1 MFDQIVN
8 TIVSWLWSPVLIGF
22 IVFCGIYFSV
32 RTRFLQ
38 IRLIKEMIKLV
49 SSGKGSSA
57 GVSSF
62 QALVMSLSGRIG
74 VGNIAGTAT
83 GIAFGGP
90 GAILWMWV
98 ITFIGATSAY
108 VESTLAQIYK
118 EKQDGEYRGGPA
130 FYIEKGLGWKWFAV
144 VFAVATLVAMA
155 FLMPSIQSNAIADS
169 IHNAFGLDKTVTGLI
184 VVGLVGFTIF
194 GGVKRIAKVAEWVV
208 PFMATAYV
216 IVALIVIGA
225 NIGDVPAVF
234 ALIFKSAFGAEQ
246 MFGGIIGSAVMWGV
260 KRGLYA
266 NEAGQGTG
274 AHPAAAAEVSHP
286 AKQGLVQ
293 AFSIYLDV
301 FLIVTATAMMIL
313 FTGQYN
319 VIDEKTGQPIVE
331 NIPGVEPGAG
341 YTQAAVD
348 TIFPGFGAGF
358 VAIALF
364 FFAFTTI
371 YAYYYI
377 AETNLAYLVRGKYRG
392 ICFIILKFV
401 LLGSIF
407 LGSIKTASTAWAM
420 GDIGLGI
427 MVWLNLIAIL
437 LLFKPA
443 NIALKDYEE
452 QLKQG
457 KDPVFNST
465 KHGIKNADF
474 WKDGYKRP
482 DDVKDKEK
490 LKQGKDPEFNS
501 TKYGIKNTDSWK
513 DGDKRPDDVKVK
525 EKEKSSR

>member
-1 MFDQIVN
+1 MIDNIVN
-8 TIVSWLWSPVLIGF
+8 TVNDWLWSPVLVAF
-22 IVFCGIYFSV
+22 IVFCGLYFSI

-38 IRLIKEMIKLV
+38 IRHIKEMVKLV
-49 SSGKGSSA
+49 ASGKGSDA

-62 QALVMSLSGRIG
+62 QALAMSLSGRIG

-83 GIAFGGP
+83 GIAYGGP
-90 GAILWMWV
+90 GAVFWMWV
-98 ITFIGATSAY
+98 ITFIGAASAY

-118 EKQDGEYRGGPA
+118 EKQDGQYRGGPA

-144 VFAVATLVAMA
+144 IFAVATLLAMA
-155 FLMPSIQSNAIADS
+155 VLMPGIQANSIADS
-169 IHNAFGLDKTVTGLI
+169 VYNAFGLNKTLTGLI
-184 VVGLVGFTIF
+184 IVALVGFTIF
-194 GGVKRIAKVAEWVV
+194 GGVKRIAKTAEIIV
-208 PFMATAYV
+208 PFMAAGYV
-216 IVALIVIGA
+216 LIALTIIVVNFE
-225 NIGDVPAVF
+225 NIPTVF
-234 ALIFKSAFGAEQ
+234 GLIFKSAFGTEE

-274 AHPAAAAEVSHP
+274 AHHAGAAEVSHP

-301 FLIVTATAMMIL
+301 FLVVTATAFMIL
-313 FTGQYN
+313 FTNQYN
-319 VIDEKTGQPIVE
+319 VINEKTGELITE
-331 NIPGVEPGAG
+331 NVAGVEPGAG

-348 TIFPGFGAGF
+348 TLLPGFGSAF
-358 VAIALF
+358 VAIAIFL
-364 FFAFTTI
+364 FAFTTI

-377 AETNLAYLVRGKYRG
+377 AETNLAYLVHGKIRGAAFTA
-392 ICFIILKFV
+392 IKF
-401 LLGSIF
+401 IF
-407 LGSIKTASTAWAM
+407 LAALFYGSVKTATTAWAM

-457 KDPVFNST
+457 KDP
-465 KHGIKNADF
+465 
-474 WKDGYKRP
+474 
-482 DDVKDKEK
+482 
-490 LKQGKDPEFNS
+490 EFNS
-501 TKYGIKNTDSWK
+501 SKYGIKNAEFWENGYRGAKETDKKGVS
-513 DGDKRPDDVKVK
+513 
-525 EKEKSSR
+525 

>member
-1 MFDQIVN
+1 MLDQIVN
-8 TIVSWLWSPVLIGF
+8 TIVNWLWSPVLVAF
-22 IVFCGIYFSV
+22 IVFCGIYFSI

-38 IRLIKEMIKLV
+38 IRHIKEMARLII
-49 SSGKGSSA
+49 SGKGSDA

-90 GAILWMWV
+90 GAVFWMWV
-98 ITFIGATSAY
+98 ITFIGATSAF

-144 VFAVATLVAMA
+144 IFAVATLLAMS
-155 FLMPSIQSNAIADS
+155 FLMPGIQANAIADGM
-169 IHNAFGLDKTVTGLI
+169 HNAFGIDKSITGLI
-184 VVGLVGFTIF
+184 VVALVGFTIF
-194 GGVKRIAKVAEWVV
+194 GGVKRIARVAELVV
-208 PFMATAYV
+208 PFMAAGYLLIAIAI
-216 IVALIVIGA
+216 IVVNFGKI
-225 NIGDVPAVF
+225 PEVF
-234 ALIFKSAFGAEQ
+234 GLIFRSAFGAEEL
-246 MFGGIIGSAVMWGV
+246 FGGILGSAVMWGV

-301 FLIVTATAMMIL
+301 FLVVTSTAMMIL
-313 FTGQYN
+313 FTNQYN
-319 VIDEKTGQPIVE
+319 VINEKTGKFITE
-331 NIPGVEPGAG
+331 NLPGLETGAG

-348 TIFPGFGAGF
+348 TILPGFGPGF

-377 AETNLAYLVRGKYRG
+377 AETNLAYLVRGRFKG
-392 ICFIILKFV
+392 LAFLALKLV
-401 LLGSIF
+401 LIGSIF
-407 LGSIKTASTAWAM
+407 YGSIRTATTAWAM

-443 NIALKDYEE
+443 SIALKDYEQ

-457 KDPVFNST
+457 IDPVFNSS
-465 KHGIKNADF
+465 KYGIKNADF
-474 WKDGYKRP
+474 WKDGYHKSQ
-482 DDVKDKEK
+482 KDKEK
-490 LKQGKDPEFNS
+490 EIS
-501 TKYGIKNTDSWK
+501 
-513 DGDKRPDDVKVK
+513 
-525 EKEKSSR
+525 

>member
-8 TIVSWLWSPVLIGF
+8 TINGWLWSPVLIGF
-22 IVFCGIYFSV
+22 IVLCGLYFSF

-38 IRLIKEMIKLV
+38 IRHFKEMVKLV
-49 SSGKGSSA
+49 TSGKGSDA
-57 GVSSF
+57 GVSPF
-62 QALVMSLSGRIG
+62 QALAMSLSGRIG
-74 VGNIAGTAT
+74 VGNVAGTAT

-90 GAILWMWV
+90 GAVFWMWV
-98 ITFIGATSAY
+98 ITFIGASSAY

-130 FYIEKGLGWKWFAV
+130 FYIEKGLGWKWFAI
-144 VFAVATLVAMA
+144 VFAVATLLAMA
-155 FLMPSIQSNAIADS
+155 FLMPGIQANAIADS
-169 IHNAFGLDKTVTGLI
+169 VHNAFGLSKTVTGLI
-184 VVGLVGFTIF
+184 VAALIAATIF

-208 PFMATAYV
+208 PFMAAAYV
-216 IVALIVIGA
+216 ILAIVI
-225 NIGDVPAVF
+225 IGVNFGEIGAVF
-234 ALIFKSAFGAEQ
+234 GLIFKSAFGAEQ
-246 MFGGIIGSAVMWGV
+246 MFGGIIGSAIMWGV

-301 FLIVTATAMMIL
+301 FLVVTATAMMIL
-313 FTGQYN
+313 FTSQYN
-319 VIDEKTGQPIVE
+319 VIDEKTGAPITE
-331 NIPGVEPGAG
+331 NVPGVEPGAG

-348 TIFPGFGAGF
+348 TLIPGFGAGF
-358 VAIALF
+358 IAIALF

-377 AETNLAYLVRGKYRG
+377 AETNLAYLVRGKSKG
-392 ICFIILKFV
+392 FAFTALKVV
-401 LLGSIF
+401 LIGAVFYGSIR
-407 LGSIKTASTAWAM
+407 TATTAWAM
-420 GDIGLGI
+420 ADIGLGI

-443 NIALKDYEE
+443 LIALQDYEE

-457 KDPVFNST
+457 KDPEFNSS
-465 KHGIKNADF
+465 KYGIKNADF
-474 WKDGYKRP
+474 WANGY
-482 DDVKDKEK
+482 
-490 LKQGKDPEFNS
+490 QSPEQR
-501 TKYGIKNTDSWK
+501 KKKNVS
-513 DGDKRPDDVKVK
+513 
-525 EKEKSSR
+525 

>member
-1 MFDQIVN
+1 MFEQLVASIN
-8 TIVSWLWSPVLIGF
+8 GYLWSPPLIIF
-22 IVFCGIYFSV
+22 ICAVGLYFSV

-38 IRLIKEMIKLV
+38 IRHVKEMVRLLFNGK
-49 SSGKGSSA
+49 SSNE

-62 QALVMSLSGRIG
+62 QALAMSLSGRIG

-90 GAILWMWV
+90 GAVFWMWV
-98 ITFIGATSAY
+98 ITFIGAASAF

-144 VFAVATLVAMA
+144 IFAVATLLAMA
-155 FLMPSIQSNAIADS
+155 ILMPGIQANSITEGVS
-169 IHNAFGLDKTVTGLI
+169 NAFGIDNTITGLVLI
-184 VVGLVGFTIF
+184 LLMGLIIF
-194 GGVKRIAKVAEWVV
+194 GGVKRIARVAEFLV
-208 PFMATAYV
+208 PFMAAGYL
-216 IVALIVIGA
+216 LIAIA
-225 NIGDVPAVF
+225 IIAVNF
-234 ALIFKSAFGAEQ
+234 DRIPEVFTLIFKSAFGAEE
-246 MFGGIIGSAVMWGV
+246 MFGGILGSTIMWGV

-301 FLIVTATAMMIL
+301 FLIVTATAFMIL
-313 FTGQYN
+313 FTNSYN
-319 VIDEKTGQPIVE
+319 TINEKTGEVLVE
-331 NIPGVEPGAG
+331 NLKGVETGPA

-348 TIFPGFGAGF
+348 TILPGFGSGF
-358 VAIALF
+358 IAIALF

-371 YAYYYI
+371 FAYYYI
-377 AETNLAYLVRGKYRG
+377 AETNLAYLIKGKQTKLAMT
-392 ICFIILKFV
+392 ILKLV
-401 LLGSIF
+401 LLGSTF
-407 LGSIKTASTAWAM
+407 YGSVKTAETAWAM

-427 MVWLNLIAIL
+427 MVWLNLLAIL

-443 NIALKDYEE
+443 NIALKDYEA

-457 KDPVFNST
+457 LDPKFNST
-465 KHGIKNADF
+465 KLGIKNAEF
-474 WKDGYKRP
+474 WADGYQTDKKDERKRAA
-482 DDVKDKEK
+482 
-490 LKQGKDPEFNS
+490 N
-501 TKYGIKNTDSWK
+501 
-513 DGDKRPDDVKVK
+513 
-525 EKEKSSR
+525 

>member
-1 MFDQIVN
+1 MFEQLVT
-8 TIVSWLWSPVLIGF
+8 TINGYLWSAPLIIF
-22 IVFCGIYFSV
+22 ICAVGLYFSV

-38 IRLIKEMIKLV
+38 IRHVKEMVRLLF
-49 SSGKGSSA
+49 SGKSSNE

-62 QALVMSLSGRIG
+62 QALAMSLSGRIG

-90 GAILWMWV
+90 GAVFWMWV
-98 ITFIGATSAY
+98 ITFIGAASAF

-144 VFAVATLVAMA
+144 IFAVATLLAMA
-155 FLMPSIQSNAIADS
+155 VLMPGIQANSIAEGVN
-169 IHNAFGLDKTVTGLI
+169 NAFGINSTITGLI
-184 VVGLVGFTIF
+184 LIVLMGLIIF
-194 GGVKRIAKVAEWVV
+194 GGVKRIARVAEFLV
-208 PFMATAYV
+208 PFMAAGYL
-216 IVALIVIGA
+216 LIAIA
-225 NIGDVPAVF
+225 IIAVNF
-234 ALIFKSAFGAEQ
+234 ERIPEVFTLIFKSAFGAEE
-246 MFGGIIGSAVMWGV
+246 MFGGILGSTIMWGV

-301 FLIVTATAMMIL
+301 FLIVTATAFMIL
-313 FTGQYN
+313 FTNSYN
-319 VIDEKTGQPIVE
+319 TVNEKTGEVLVE
-331 NIPGVEPGAG
+331 NLKGVETGPA

-348 TIFPGFGAGF
+348 TILPGFGSGF
-358 VAIALF
+358 IALALF

-371 YAYYYI
+371 FAYYYI
-377 AETNLAYLVRGKYRG
+377 AETNLAYLVKGKQRKLAMT
-392 ICFIILKFV
+392 ILKFV
-401 LLGSIF
+401 LLGATF
-407 LGSIKTASTAWAM
+407 YGSVKTAETAWAM

-443 NIALKDYEE
+443 NIALKDYEA

-457 KDPVFNST
+457 
-465 KHGIKNADF
+465 
-474 WKDGYKRP
+474 
-482 DDVKDKEK
+482 
-490 LKQGKDPEFNS
+490 LDPEFNS
-501 TKYGIKNTDSWK
+501 TKLGIKNAEFWANGYQTDKK
-513 DGDKRPDDVKVK
+513 DEKKRAAN
-525 EKEKSSR
+525 

>member
-1 MFDQIVN
+1 MFEQLVTNIN
-8 TIVSWLWSPVLIGF
+8 GYLWSAPLIIF
-22 IVFCGIYFSV
+22 ICAVGLYFSV

-38 IRLIKEMIKLV
+38 IRHVKEMVRLLF
-49 SSGKGSSA
+49 SGKSSNE

-62 QALVMSLSGRIG
+62 QALAMSLSGRIG

-90 GAILWMWV
+90 GSVFWMWV
-98 ITFIGATSAY
+98 ITFIGAASAF

-144 VFAVATLVAMA
+144 IFAVATLLAMA
-155 FLMPSIQSNAIADS
+155 VLMPGIQANSIAEGVS
-169 IHNAFGLDKTVTGLI
+169 NAFGIESSITGL
-184 VVGLVGFTIF
+184 VVVLLMGLIIF
-194 GGVKRIAKVAEWVV
+194 GGVKRIARVAEFLV
-208 PFMATAYV
+208 PFMAAGYL
-216 IVALIVIGA
+216 LIAIA
-225 NIGDVPAVF
+225 IIAVNF
-234 ALIFKSAFGAEQ
+234 ERIPEVFTLIFKSAFGAEE
-246 MFGGIIGSAVMWGV
+246 MFGGILGSTIMWGV

-301 FLIVTATAMMIL
+301 FLIVTATAFMIL
-313 FTGQYN
+313 FTNSYN
-319 VIDEKTGQPIVE
+319 SVNEKTGAVLVE
-331 NIPGVEPGAG
+331 NLKGVDSGPAF
-341 YTQAAVD
+341 TQAAVD
-348 TIFPGFGAGF
+348 TILPGFGSGF
-358 VAIALF
+358 IAIALF

-371 YAYYYI
+371 FAYYYI
-377 AETNLAYLVRGKYRG
+377 AETNLAYLVKGKQRKLAM
-392 ICFIILKFV
+392 IILKLI
-401 LLGSIF
+401 LLGSVF
-407 LGSIKTASTAWAM
+407 YGSVKTAETAWAM

-443 NIALKDYEE
+443 NIALKDYEA

-457 KDPVFNST
+457 
-465 KHGIKNADF
+465 
-474 WKDGYKRP
+474 
-482 DDVKDKEK
+482 
-490 LKQGKDPEFNS
+490 LDPEFNS
-501 TKYGIKNTDSWK
+501 TKLGIKNAEFWANGYQTDKK
-513 DGDKRPDDVKVK
+513 DER
-525 EKEKSSR
+525 KSAAN

>member
-1 MFDQIVN
+1 MFEQLVASIN
-8 TIVSWLWSPVLIGF
+8 GYLWSAPLIIF
-22 IVFCGIYFSV
+22 ICAVGLYFSV

-38 IRLIKEMIKLV
+38 IRHVKEMVRLLFNGK
-49 SSGKGSSA
+49 SSNE

-62 QALVMSLSGRIG
+62 QALAMSLSGRIG

-90 GAILWMWV
+90 GAVFWMWV
-98 ITFIGATSAY
+98 ITFIGAASAF

-144 VFAVATLVAMA
+144 IFAVATLLAMA
-155 FLMPSIQSNAIADS
+155 VLMPGIQANSIAEGVS
-169 IHNAFGLDKTVTGLI
+169 NAFGINSTITGLVLI
-184 VVGLVGFTIF
+184 LLMGLIIF
-194 GGVKRIAKVAEWVV
+194 GGVKRIARVAEFLV
-208 PFMATAYV
+208 PFMAAGYL
-216 IVALIVIGA
+216 LIAIA
-225 NIGDVPAVF
+225 IIAVNF
-234 ALIFKSAFGAEQ
+234 ERIPEVFTLIFKSAFGAEE
-246 MFGGIIGSAVMWGV
+246 MFGGILGSTIMWGV

-301 FLIVTATAMMIL
+301 FLIVTATAFMIL
-313 FTGQYN
+313 FTNSYN
-319 VIDEKTGQPIVE
+319 TVNEKTGEVLVE
-331 NIPGVEPGAG
+331 NLKGVETGPA

-348 TIFPGFGAGF
+348 TILPGFGSGF
-358 VAIALF
+358 IAIALF

-371 YAYYYI
+371 FAYYYI
-377 AETNLAYLVRGKYRG
+377 AETNLAYLIKGKQRKLAMT
-392 ICFIILKFV
+392 ILKFI
-401 LLGSIF
+401 LLGSTF
-407 LGSIKTASTAWAM
+407 YGSVKTAETAWAM

-443 NIALKDYEE
+443 NIALKDYEA

-457 KDPVFNST
+457 L
-465 KHGIKNADF
+465 
-474 WKDGYKRP
+474 
-482 DDVKDKEK
+482 E
-490 LKQGKDPEFNS
+490 PEFNS
-501 TKYGIKNTDSWK
+501 TKLGIKNAEFWANGYQTDKK
-513 DGDKRPDDVKVK
+513 DERKRAAN
-525 EKEKSSR
+525 

>member
-1 MFDQIVN
+1 MFEQLVASIN
-8 TIVSWLWSPVLIGF
+8 GYLWSPPLIIF
-22 IVFCGIYFSV
+22 ICAVGLYFSV

-38 IRLIKEMIKLV
+38 IRHVKEMVRLLF
-49 SSGKGSSA
+49 SGKSSKE

-62 QALVMSLSGRIG
+62 QALAMSLSGRIG

-90 GAILWMWV
+90 GAVFWMWV
-98 ITFIGATSAY
+98 ITFIGAASAF

-144 VFAVATLVAMA
+144 IFAVATLLAMA
-155 FLMPSIQSNAIADS
+155 ILMPGIQANSITEGVS
-169 IHNAFGLDKTVTGLI
+169 NAFGIDNSITGLVLI
-184 VVGLVGFTIF
+184 LLMGLIIF
-194 GGVKRIAKVAEWVV
+194 GGVKRIARVAEFLV
-208 PFMATAYV
+208 PFMAAGYL
-216 IVALIVIGA
+216 LIAIA
-225 NIGDVPAVF
+225 IIAVNF
-234 ALIFKSAFGAEQ
+234 NRIPEVFTLIFKSAFGAEE
-246 MFGGIIGSAVMWGV
+246 MFGGILGSTIMWGV

-301 FLIVTATAMMIL
+301 FLIVTATAFMIL
-313 FTGQYN
+313 FTNSYN
-319 VIDEKTGQPIVE
+319 TINEKTGEVLVE
-331 NIPGVEPGAG
+331 NLKGVETGPA

-348 TIFPGFGAGF
+348 TILPGFGSGF
-358 VAIALF
+358 IAIALF

-371 YAYYYI
+371 FAYYYI
-377 AETNLAYLVRGKYRG
+377 AETNLAYLIKGKQRKLAMT
-392 ICFIILKFV
+392 ILKLV
-401 LLGSIF
+401 LLGSTF
-407 LGSIKTASTAWAM
+407 YGSIKTAETAWAM

-427 MVWLNLIAIL
+427 MVWLNLLAIL

-443 NIALKDYEE
+443 NIALKDYEA

-457 KDPVFNST
+457 LDPKFNST
-465 KHGIKNADF
+465 KLGIKNAEF
-474 WKDGYKRP
+474 WADGYQTDKKDERKRAA
-482 DDVKDKEK
+482 
-490 LKQGKDPEFNS
+490 N
-501 TKYGIKNTDSWK
+501 
-513 DGDKRPDDVKVK
+513 
-525 EKEKSSR
+525 

>member
-1 MFDQIVN
+1 MFEQLVASIN
-8 TIVSWLWSPVLIGF
+8 GYLWSPPLIIF
-22 IVFCGIYFSV
+22 ICAVGLYFSV

-38 IRLIKEMIKLV
+38 IRHVKEMVRLLF
-49 SSGKGSSA
+49 SGKSSNE

-62 QALVMSLSGRIG
+62 QALAMSLSGRIG

-90 GAILWMWV
+90 GAVFWMWV
-98 ITFIGATSAY
+98 ITFIGAASAF

-144 VFAVATLVAMA
+144 IFAVATLFAMA
-155 FLMPSIQSNAIADS
+155 ILMPGIQANSITEGVS
-169 IHNAFGLDKTVTGLI
+169 NAFGIDNTITGLVLI
-184 VVGLVGFTIF
+184 LLMGLIIF
-194 GGVKRIAKVAEWVV
+194 GGVKRIARVAEFLV
-208 PFMATAYV
+208 PFMAAGYL
-216 IVALIVIGA
+216 LIAIA
-225 NIGDVPAVF
+225 IIAVNF
-234 ALIFKSAFGAEQ
+234 ERIPEVFTLIFKSAFGAEE
-246 MFGGIIGSAVMWGV
+246 MFGGILGSTIMWGV

-301 FLIVTATAMMIL
+301 FLIVTATAFMIL
-313 FTGQYN
+313 FTNSYN
-319 VIDEKTGQPIVE
+319 TINEKTGEVFVE
-331 NIPGVEPGAG
+331 NLKGVETGPA

-348 TIFPGFGAGF
+348 TILPGFGSGF
-358 VAIALF
+358 IAIALF

-371 YAYYYI
+371 FAYYYI
-377 AETNLAYLVRGKYRG
+377 AETNLAYLIKGKQRKLAMT
-392 ICFIILKFV
+392 ILKLV
-401 LLGSIF
+401 LLGSTF
-407 LGSIKTASTAWAM
+407 YGSVKTAETAWAM

-427 MVWLNLIAIL
+427 MVWLNLLAIL

-443 NIALKDYEE
+443 NIALKDYEA

-457 KDPVFNST
+457 LDPKFNST
-465 KHGIKNADF
+465 KLGIKNAEF
-474 WKDGYKRP
+474 WADGYQTDKKDERKRAA
-482 DDVKDKEK
+482 
-490 LKQGKDPEFNS
+490 N
-501 TKYGIKNTDSWK
+501 
-513 DGDKRPDDVKVK
+513 
-525 EKEKSSR
+525 

>member
-1 MFDQIVN
+1 MFEQL
-8 TIVSWLWSPVLIGF
+8 VSSINGYLWSAPLIIF
-22 IVFCGIYFSV
+22 ICAVGLYFSV

-38 IRLIKEMIKLV
+38 IRHVKEMVRLLFNGK
-49 SSGKGSSA
+49 SSNE

-62 QALVMSLSGRIG
+62 QALAMSLSGRIG

-90 GAILWMWV
+90 GAVFWMWV
-98 ITFIGATSAY
+98 ITFIGAASAF

-144 VFAVATLVAMA
+144 IFAVATLLAMA
-155 FLMPSIQSNAIADS
+155 VLMPGIQANSIAEGVN
-169 IHNAFGLDKTVTGLI
+169 NAFGINSTITGLVLI
-184 VVGLVGFTIF
+184 LLMGLIIF
-194 GGVKRIAKVAEWVV
+194 GGVKRIARVAEFLV
-208 PFMATAYV
+208 PFMAAGYL
-216 IVALIVIGA
+216 LIAIA
-225 NIGDVPAVF
+225 IIAVNF
-234 ALIFKSAFGAEQ
+234 ERIPEVFTLIFKSAFGAEE
-246 MFGGIIGSAVMWGV
+246 MFGGILGSTIMWGV

-301 FLIVTATAMMIL
+301 FLIVTATAFMIL
-313 FTGQYN
+313 FTNSYN
-319 VIDEKTGQPIVE
+319 TVNEKTGEVLVE
-331 NIPGVEPGAG
+331 HLKGVETGPA

-348 TIFPGFGAGF
+348 TILPGLGSGF
-358 VAIALF
+358 IAIALF

-371 YAYYYI
+371 FAYYYI
-377 AETNLAYLVRGKYRG
+377 AETNLAYLIKGKQRKLAM
-392 ICFIILKFV
+392 IILKFI
-401 LLGSIF
+401 LLGSTF
-407 LGSIKTASTAWAM
+407 YGSVKTAETAWAM

-443 NIALKDYEE
+443 NIALKDYEA

-457 KDPVFNST
+457 
-465 KHGIKNADF
+465 
-474 WKDGYKRP
+474 
-482 DDVKDKEK
+482 
-490 LKQGKDPEFNS
+490 LDPEFNS
-501 TKYGIKNTDSWK
+501 TKLGIKNAEFWANGYQTDKK
-513 DGDKRPDDVKVK
+513 DERKRAAN
-525 EKEKSSR
+525 